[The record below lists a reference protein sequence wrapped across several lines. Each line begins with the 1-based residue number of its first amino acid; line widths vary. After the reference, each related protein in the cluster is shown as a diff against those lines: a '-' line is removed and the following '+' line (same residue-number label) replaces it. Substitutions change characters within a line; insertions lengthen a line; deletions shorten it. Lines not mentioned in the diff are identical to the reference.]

1 MEEIQDYK
9 MGDFETLYHY
19 TSADGLK
26 SIIENKTIR
35 FSDYRFLND
44 IDEIEYG
51 KKVFRQVLDEL
62 KTEALQYSPYVS
74 LWKKE
79 LENTEQ
85 GKLSYL
91 KPISI
96 TGDEAIKCLHCISE
110 NLHYYLLSL
119 TTLGDNKDMWNMYS
133 GNNPGYRIK
142 INGNELM
149 KYFYS
154 IRDSFMHKGFIFSSE
169 HRMPISYGNDG
180 NAFIKTSL
188 MLEFSSGNPSITQS
202 GSIFKYL
209 AFVKDEAF
217 RSENEY
223 RLGFCFVDEM
233 DNSEINSENAKK
245 VFVNKNGI
253 IYPYMEFQKFPFDKI
268 VEEIMISP
276 YNKSELA
283 EIGLKEFLRA
293 NKLENVKIKRSEIKI
308 R

>member
-1 MEEIQDYK
+1 MTEIQDYQ
-9 MGDFETLYHY
+9 MGEFEILYHY

-44 IDEIEYG
+44 IDELEYG
-51 KKVFRQVLDEL
+51 KKIFRQVLEEL
-62 KTEALQYSPYVS
+62 KSETPTYLEYISQ
-74 LWKKE
+74 WEEE
-79 LENTEQ
+79 LKSIEK
-85 GKLSYL
+85 GKLEYL
-91 KPISI
+91 KPVSPAENGGIN
-96 TGDEAIKCLHCISE
+96 CIQCESE
-110 NLHYYLLSL
+110 NYHYYLLSL

-149 KYFYS
+149 KYFYN
-154 IRDSFMHKGFIFSSE
+154 IRDSFMEKGFLFSTE
-169 HRMPISYGNDG
+169 HRMPVFYGEDANE
-180 NAFIKTSL
+180 FIKKIL
-188 MLEFSSGNPSITQS
+188 LYEFSIGNPLISQS

-217 RSENEY
+217 RSEREY

-233 DNSEINSENAKK
+233 DNSEVNKENAKK
-245 VFVNKNGI
+245 VFMNKNGTL
-253 IYPYMEFQKFPFDKI
+253 YPYIEFQNFPFDKV
-268 VEEIMISP
+268 VEDIMISP

-283 EIGLKEFLRA
+283 EIGLREFLRE
-293 NKLENVKIKRSEIKI
+293 NKLSHIQIKRSEIKI

>member
-1 MEEIQDYK
+1 MTEIQDYQ
-9 MGDFETLYHY
+9 MGEFETLYHY

-26 SIIENKTIR
+26 SIIENKTLR

-44 IDEIEYG
+44 IDELEYG

-62 KTEALQYSPYVS
+62 KNETPQYSEYI
-74 LWKKE
+74 LQWEDE
-79 LENTEQ
+79 LKVIEK
-85 GKLSYL
+85 GKIKYL
-91 KPISI
+91 KPVSPAEN
-96 TGDEAIKCLHCISE
+96 GAVNCVLCESE
-110 NLHYYLLSL
+110 NFHYYILSL

-149 KYFYS
+149 KYFYN
-154 IRDSFMHKGFIFSSE
+154 IRDSYMSKGILFPTE
-169 HRMPISYGNDG
+169 HRMPVFYGEEAIEYIKNALKIEFINRNSSISQ
-180 NAFIKTSL
+180 F
-188 MLEFSSGNPSITQS
+188 

-217 RSENEY
+217 RSESEY

-233 DNSEINSENAKK
+233 DNSEINRENAKK
-245 VFVNKNGI
+245 VFMNKNGT
-253 IYPYMEFQKFPFDKI
+253 IYPYMEFQNFPFDKI

-293 NKLENVKIKRSEIKI
+293 NKLENVKIKRSEIRI

>member
-1 MEEIQDYK
+1 MSEIQDYG
-9 MGDFETLYHY
+9 MGEFKTLYHY

-26 SIIENKTIR
+26 SIIENKSIR

-62 KTEALQYSPYVS
+62 RNEVPQYLEYISQWEEVLNS
-74 LWKKE
+74 L
-79 LENTEQ
+79 EQ
-85 GKLSYL
+85 GKMQYL
-91 KPISI
+91 KPISPAEN
-96 TGDEAIKCLHCISE
+96 GAINCLQCESM
-110 NLHYYLLSL
+110 NFHYYLLSL
-119 TTLGDNKDMWNMYS
+119 TTLDDNKDMWNMYS

-154 IRDSFMHKGFIFSSE
+154 IRNLFLYKGFIFAFE
-169 HRMPISYGNDG
+169 HRMPVFYGND
-180 NAFIKTSL
+180 AKEFIKNSL
-188 MLEFSSGNPSITQS
+188 LADFSIGNISITQF
-202 GSIFKYL
+202 GSIFKSL

-233 DNSEINSENAKK
+233 EKSEIYKDNAKK
-245 VFVNKNGI
+245 VFMNKNGTL
-253 IYPYMEFQKFPFDKI
+253 YPYMEFINFPFNQI

-283 EIGLKEFLRA
+283 EIGLKEFLRE
-293 NKLENVKIKRSEIKI
+293 NNLEHIKI
-308 R
+308 EKSKIRIR

>member
-1 MEEIQDYK
+1 MTEIQDYK
-9 MGDFETLYHY
+9 MGEFETLYHY

-26 SIIENKTIR
+26 SIIENKTLR

-44 IDEIEYG
+44 IDELEYG
-51 KKVFRQVLDEL
+51 KKNFRQVLEEL
-62 KTEALQYSPYVS
+62 KSETPKYLEYISQ
-74 LWKKE
+74 WEEE
-79 LENTEQ
+79 LKSIEK
-85 GKLSYL
+85 GKLKYL
-91 KPISI
+91 KPISPAGNGGI
-96 TGDEAIKCLHCISE
+96 NCIQCESE
-110 NLHYYLLSL
+110 NYHYYLLSL

-149 KYFYS
+149 KYFYT
-154 IRDSFMHKGFIFSSE
+154 IRDSFMKKGFLFSTEHKMQVFYGEDAIKVIKAFLLSE
-169 HRMPISYGNDG
+169 
-180 NAFIKTSL
+180 F
-188 MLEFSSGNPSITQS
+188 ECGNPSITQY

-217 RSENEY
+217 RSESEY

-233 DNSEINSENAKK
+233 DNSEVNKENARK
-245 VFVNKNGI
+245 VFMNKNGTL
-253 IYPYMEFQKFPFDKI
+253 YPYMEFQNFSFDKI

-283 EIGLKEFLRA
+283 EIGLKELLRE
-293 NKLENVKIKRSEIKI
+293 NELEHLIIKRSGIKM

>member
-1 MEEIQDYK
+1 MAEIQDYK

-44 IDEIEYG
+44 IDELEYG
-51 KKVFRQVLDEL
+51 KNVFRQVLDEL
-62 KTEALQYSPYVS
+62 KNETPQYSEYI
-74 LWKKE
+74 LQWEDE
-79 LENTEQ
+79 LKVIEK
-85 GKLSYL
+85 GKIKYL
-91 KPISI
+91 KPVSPAEN
-96 TGDEAIKCLHCISE
+96 GAVNCVLCESE
-110 NLHYYLLSL
+110 NFHYYILSL

-149 KYFYS
+149 KYFYN
-154 IRDSFMHKGFIFSSE
+154 IRDSYMSKGILFSTE
-169 HRMPISYGNDG
+169 HRMPVFYGN
-180 NAFIKTSL
+180 NANKFIKESL
-188 MLEFSSGNPSITQS
+188 KLEFSIGNPSITQFA
-202 GSIFKYL
+202 SIFKYL

-233 DNSEINSENAKK
+233 DNSEINSVNAKK
-245 VFVNKNGI
+245 VFMNKNGI
-253 IYPYMEFQKFPFDKI
+253 IYPYMEFQNFPFVKI

-283 EIGLKEFLRA
+283 GIGLKEFLSA
-293 NKLENVKIKRSEIKI
+293 NKLENVRIKKSGI
-308 R
+308 RIR

>member
-1 MEEIQDYK
+1 MEEIQDYG
-9 MGDFETLYHY
+9 MDDFETLYHY
-19 TSADGLK
+19 TSTDGLK

-44 IDEIEYG
+44 IDELEYG
-51 KKVFRQVLDEL
+51 KKVFEQVLEEL
-62 KTEALQYSPYVS
+62 KTETPTYLEYIFQ
-74 LWKKE
+74 WEEE
-79 LENTEQ
+79 LKSIEKGEL
-85 GKLSYL
+85 KYL
-91 KPISI
+91 KPVSPVANGGIN
-96 TGDEAIKCLHCISE
+96 CIQCESE
-110 NLHYYLLSL
+110 NYHYYLLSL

-142 INGNELM
+142 ISGNELM

-154 IRDSFMHKGFIFSSE
+154 IRDSFMEKGFLFSTE
-169 HRMPISYGNDG
+169 HRMQVFYGED
-180 NAFIKTSL
+180 AIKFIKDFL
-188 MLEFSSGNPSITQS
+188 LFEFEHKNPSTTQY

-223 RLGFCFVDEM
+223 RLGFCFVDKM
-233 DNSEINSENAKK
+233 DISEINKENAKK
-245 VFVNKNGI
+245 VFMNKNGVLC
-253 IYPYMEFQKFPFDKI
+253 PYMEFQNFPFDKI

-283 EIGLKEFLRA
+283 EIGLKEFLRI
-293 NKLENVKIKRSEIKI
+293 NKLEHVKIAKSGIKI

>member
-1 MEEIQDYK
+1 MTEIQDYG
-9 MGDFETLYHY
+9 MDDFETIYHY

-44 IDEIEYG
+44 IDELEYG
-51 KKVFRQVLDEL
+51 KNVFRQVLDEL
-62 KTEALQYSPYVS
+62 KNETPQYSEYI
-74 LWKKE
+74 LQWEDE
-79 LENTEQ
+79 LKVIEK
-85 GKLSYL
+85 GKIKYL
-91 KPISI
+91 KPVSSA
-96 TGDEAIKCLHCISE
+96 GNEAVNCVLCESE
-110 NLHYYLLSL
+110 NFHYYILSL
-119 TTLGDNKDMWNMYS
+119 TTLSDNKDMWNMYS
-133 GNNPGYRIK
+133 GNNPGYRLK

-149 KYFYS
+149 KYFYN
-154 IRDSFMHKGFIFSSE
+154 IRDSYMNKGIFFSTE
-169 HRMPISYGNDG
+169 HRMPVFYGED
-180 NAFIKTSL
+180 ATEFIKTAL
-188 MLEFSSGNPSITQS
+188 RLDFPIGNPLITQS

-209 AFVKDEAF
+209 AFVKDDAF

-223 RLGFCFVDEM
+223 RLAFCFVDEM
-233 DNSEINSENAKK
+233 DNSEINSENVKK

-283 EIGLKEFLRA
+283 EIGLREFLFA
-293 NKLENVKIKRSEIKI
+293 NQLENVKIKRSEIRI

>member
-1 MEEIQDYK
+1 MEEIQNYK

-62 KTEALQYSPYVS
+62 KTEAPQYSPYVS

-180 NAFIKTSL
+180 NTFIKTSL

-223 RLGFCFVDEM
+223 RLGFCFVDKM
-233 DNSEINSENAKK
+233 DISEINKENAKK
-245 VFVNKNGI
+245 VFMNKNGVL
-253 IYPYMEFQKFPFDKI
+253 YPYMEFQNFPFDKI

-293 NKLENVKIKRSEIKI
+293 NKLEHVKIAKSGIKI

>member
-1 MEEIQDYK
+1 MSEIQDFK

-44 IDEIEYG
+44 IDELEYG
-51 KKVFRQVLDEL
+51 KVLLHQVFTEL
-62 KTEALQYSPYVS
+62 TKETPQYSKYVTQ
-74 LWKKE
+74 WEEE
-79 LENTEQ
+79 LESIEK
-85 GKLSYL
+85 GKMKYY
-91 KPISI
+91 KPISR
-96 TGDEAIKCLHCISE
+96 DENGAIKCMQCESQNI
-110 NLHYYLLSL
+110 HYYILSL

-142 INGNELM
+142 LNGNELM
-149 KYFYS
+149 KYFYN
-154 IRDSFMHKGFIFSSE
+154 IRDSYLKKGIFLSFE
-169 HRMPISYGNDG
+169 HRMPVHYGD
-180 NAFIKTSL
+180 NAKKFLKEVLLT
-188 MLEFSSGNPSITQS
+188 EFKMENPSINQP
-202 GSIFKYL
+202 GFIFRLY

-233 DNSEINSENAKK
+233 DNSEINSVNAKK
-245 VFVNKNGI
+245 VFMNKNGT
-253 IYPYMEFQKFPFDKI
+253 IYPYMEFQNFPFDKI
-268 VEEIMISP
+268 VEDIMISP

-283 EIGLKEFLRA
+283 EIGLKELLNE
-293 NKLENVKIKRSEIKI
+293 NKLTHIQIKRSEIKI

>member
-62 KTEALQYSPYVS
+62 KTEAPQYSPYVS

-79 LENTEQ
+79 LENTAQ

-223 RLGFCFVDEM
+223 RLGFCFVDKM
-233 DNSEINSENAKK
+233 DISEINKENANMLSPLSRH
-245 VFVNKNGI
+245 F
-253 IYPYMEFQKFPFDKI
+253 FPKI
-268 VEEIMISP
+268 T
-276 YNKSELA
+276 N
-283 EIGLKEFLRA
+283 
-293 NKLENVKIKRSEIKI
+293 
-308 R
+308 

>member
-1 MEEIQDYK
+1 MTEIKDYG
-9 MGDFETLYHY
+9 MGDFKTLYHY

-62 KTEALQYSPYVS
+62 KEETPEYLEYISQWESELQCI
-74 LWKKE
+74 
-79 LENTEQ
+79 EQ
-85 GKLSYL
+85 GKIKYL
-91 KPISI
+91 KPVSPAEN
-96 TGDEAIKCLHCISE
+96 GAINCIQCESE
-110 NLHYYLLSL
+110 NFHYYLLSL

-149 KYFYS
+149 KYFYG
-154 IRDSFMHKGFIFSSE
+154 IRDSFTYKGFIFSPE
-169 HRMPISYGNDG
+169 HRMPVLYGKDANK
-180 NAFIKTSL
+180 FIKNALVCEYSI
-188 MLEFSSGNPSITQS
+188 GNPSITQF

-209 AFVKDEAF
+209 AFSKDEAF
-217 RSENEY
+217 RSEKEY

-233 DNSEINSENAKK
+233 DDSEINKENAKK
-245 VFVNKNGI
+245 VFMNKNGVL
-253 IYPYMEFQKFPFDKI
+253 YPYMEFQNFSFGEI

-283 EIGLKEFLRA
+283 EIGLKEFLYK
-293 NKLENVKIKRSEIKI
+293 NKLENVKIKKSGI
-308 R
+308 RIR

>member
-1 MEEIQDYK
+1 MAEIKDYK
-9 MGDFETLYHY
+9 MGDFATLYHY
-19 TSADGLK
+19 TSANGLK
-26 SIIENKTIR
+26 SIIENKAIR

-44 IDEIEYG
+44 IDELEYG
-51 KKVFRQVLDEL
+51 KKVFKQVLNEL
-62 KTEALQYSPYVS
+62 KNETPQYTDYIYQREE
-74 LWKKE
+74 E
-79 LENTEQ
+79 LKSIEQ
-85 GKLSYL
+85 GIKYL
-91 KPISI
+91 KPISPAEN
-96 TGDEAIKCLHCISE
+96 GAINCSQCESK
-110 NLHYYLLSL
+110 NFHYYLLSL

-154 IRDSFMHKGFIFSSE
+154 IRDSYMDKGFIFSPE
-169 HRMPISYGNDG
+169 HRMQVFYGEDAIKFLKASLLFEFQIG
-180 NAFIKTSL
+180 NSA
-188 MLEFSSGNPSITQS
+188 ITQF

-209 AFVKDEAF
+209 AFAKDEAF

-223 RLGFCFVDEM
+223 RLGLCFVDAM
-233 DNSEINSENAKK
+233 DNSEINKDNAKK

-253 IYPYMEFQKFPFDKI
+253 LYPYMEFQNFPFDKI

-283 EIGLKEFLRA
+283 EIGLKEFLKE
-293 NKLENVKIKRSEIKI
+293 NKLGHIKVEKSRIKI

>member
-62 KTEALQYSPYVS
+62 KTEAPQYSPYVS

-223 RLGFCFVDEM
+223 RLGFCFVEEM

-253 IYPYMEFQKFPFDKI
+253 IYPYMEFQKYPFDKI

>member
-62 KTEALQYSPYVS
+62 KTEAPQYSPYVS